1 VQLRRARESQTS
13 ALLQG
18 YAAASAAHHVL
29 TGCIQSAP
37 ARPPATVRGV
47 HAARGRRL
55 WLAAAVLL
63 AVVATVTARAVTTR
77 YHDDTLW
84 ANALASLGG
93 RSEPFDLDVFLRAGD
108 EILAGRSPY
117 VDPETFEEGQAP
129 YVYPPVLALAVTP
142 LSALPEKVGDTFVP
156 GLLFTLLLIAATVG
170 ALFLL
175 GVRDWRCYPI
185 ALLYPPTLEAF
196 EYGAIGPLLLLL
208 VAVAWRWRDRVGVAA
223 GATGLVVVLKLVVWP
238 LVVWLA
244 STRRL
249 RTAVLA
255 IVTAEALAL
264 IAWSAIGFS
273 GLVDYPRLL
282 RKLERLEAE
291 QSYSAF
297 AVFRAVGLSDP
308 VAEVL
313 ALACG
318 IALLTAAWRAA
329 RAGDRTT
336 DEQDRRS
343 LTLAVA
349 AGLVVTPILWLHYLV
364 LLLVPIA
371 LARPRLSLLWFAPL
385 ALTVFELLDWYRGW
399 PRGDDEAL
407 ASVALVVT
415 FVFVASLRRS
425 VVAVRVQPAAPGARA
440 RSVS

>member
-1 VQLRRARESQTS
+1 MQRATRRRRIG
-13 ALLQG
+13 LI
-18 YAAASAAHHVL
+18 AA
-29 TGCIQSAP
+29 G
-37 ARPPATVRGV
+37 
-47 HAARGRRL
+47 
-55 WLAAAVLL
+55 AAVTALVL
-63 AVVATVTARAVTTR
+63 PIGARVVATQ
-77 YHDDTLW
+77 YHGDTLW
-84 ANALASLGG
+84 GNALRSLGG
-93 RSEPFDLDVFLRAGD
+93 TGRPFDFEIFLTAGEDV
-108 EILAGRSPY
+108 LAGRSPY
-117 VDPETFEEGQAP
+117 LEPEEFEGEAQSP
-129 YVYPPVLALAVTP
+129 YAYPPVLAFASAP
-142 LSALPEKVGDTFVP
+142 LTALPEERADTFVP
-156 GLLFTLLLIAATVG
+156 GVVFTLLLIAATVG

-223 GATGLVVVLKLVVWP
+223 GATGLAVVLKLFLWP
-238 LVVWLA
+238 LPVWLA
-244 STRRL
+244 ATRRL
-249 RTAVLA
+249 RTAVLC

-264 IAWSAIGFS
+264 LSWAAIGFS

-282 RKLERLEAE
+282 RELERLEAE

-318 IALLTAAWRAA
+318 IALLAAAWRAA

-336 DEQDRRS
+336 DERDRRS

-364 LLLVPIA
+364 LLIVPIA

-385 ALTVFELLDWYRGW
+385 AFTVFELLDWYRGW
-399 PRGDDEAL
+399 PRGDAEAL
-407 ASVALVVT
+407 ASVTVVVAVVLVG
-415 FVFVASLRRS
+415 SLRRS
-425 VVAVRVQPAAPGARA
+425 VVAVRVQPAAPDARA